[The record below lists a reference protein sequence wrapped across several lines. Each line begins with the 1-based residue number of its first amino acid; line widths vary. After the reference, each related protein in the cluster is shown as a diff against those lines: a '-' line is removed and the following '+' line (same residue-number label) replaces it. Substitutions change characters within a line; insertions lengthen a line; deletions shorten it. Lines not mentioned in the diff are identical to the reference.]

1 MIFAAALALS
11 AVTDGPMMPSSK
23 WVVDYR
29 ADMCLV
35 SRQFGAKPALTM
47 FGLKP
52 SILMDGKSATIFLLT
67 PNDGRRGLRHGS
79 AAITLQPSG
88 EKRTLDYDAGV
99 PKGESLRVYEISAD
113 AEFMGHLGQATGLT
127 IEAGKDSFSLSTG
140 KVQPVLDAMATC
152 NDDLIRSWGADPA
165 ARAEPSG
172 HPNTWFDNSDSPRR
186 QAPQCTRP
194 DGDRG
199 HGEHQRRANR
209 MPCRNHVRRPRPGQ
223 HGLRDRQETRALSEQ
238 RWRRSLRDILGPLDF
253 VERLTS
259 PTITIR
265 FVHSMLATAIPR
277 STPARRSA

>member
-1 MIFAAALALS
+1 MIFAAALALG
-11 AVTDGPMMPSSK
+11 AVTDEPMMPSSK

-88 EKRTLDYDAGV
+88 EKRTLDYDTGV

-172 HPNTWFDNSDSPRR
+172 HPNTWFDNSDYPLDAKRR
-186 QAPQCTRP
+186 NAQGRTVIVVTVNTRGEPTACRVAITSGDP
-194 DGDRG
+194 DLDSTTCEIARKRGHYVSKDGGDRF
-199 HGEHQRRANR
+199 AIYS
-209 MPCRNHVRRPRPGQ
+209 VRWT
-223 HGLRDRQETRALSEQ
+223 L
-238 RWRRSLRDILGPLDF
+238 WN
-253 VERLTS
+253 V
-259 PTITIR
+259 
-265 FVHSMLATAIPR
+265 
-277 STPARRSA
+277 